1 MILAEQTAL
10 VTGAGSGIGRAIA
23 LALARAGAM
32 VAVNDL
38 RADAAEETA
47 AAITAAGGRALAVA
61 ADVADGRA
69 TLKMF
74 TRVLGEWN
82 TLDIL
87 INNAGAVFMA
97 PHVLAAFDA
106 LAGEVAAGGA
116 PTTPL
121 DATVTLE
128 DSVWRRTLAI
138 HLDGTFHCTREALKV
153 MQVRRRGKIVNMASV
168 AGTTGLAGAPDYS
181 AAKGGIIA
189 FTRAVAKEVAHLG
202 IQVNAVAPGFVE
214 TPLLDALSPAM
225 KMMVVAQ
232 TPMRRLGTVDE
243 IAAAVLY
250 LVSPG
255 ADFVTG
261 QVLSPNGG
269 YDI

>member
-1 MILAEQTAL
+1 MKLDGKVAL

-23 LALARAGAM
+23 ETLARDGAM

-38 RADAAEETA
+38 RADAADETV
-47 AAITAAGGRALAVA
+47 AAIEAAGGRAMAVA

-74 TRVLGEWN
+74 TRFLTVWN
-82 TLDIL
+82 TLDIVV
-87 INNAGAVFMA
+87 NNAGSVFMA
-97 PHVLAAFDA
+97 PHVVANFDA
-106 LAGEVAAGGA
+106 MAGELVAGGR
-116 PTTPL
+116 PTTAL
-121 DATVTLE
+121 DATATME
-128 DSVWRRTLAI
+128 DGVWRRTLAV

-153 MQVRRRGKIVNMASV
+153 MQVRRAGKIINMASV
-168 AGTTGLAGAPDYS
+168 AGTTGLAGSPDYS

-189 FTRAVAKEVAHLG
+189 FTKSVAKEVAHLG
-202 IQVNAVAPGFVE
+202 IQVNAVAPGFVD
-214 TPLLDALSPAM
+214 TPLLDALSPTM
-225 KMMVVAQ
+225 RLMVTAQ
-232 TPMRRLGTVDE
+232 TPLGRLGTAAE
-243 IAAAVLY
+243 IAAAVRY
-250 LVSPG
+250 LVSPE